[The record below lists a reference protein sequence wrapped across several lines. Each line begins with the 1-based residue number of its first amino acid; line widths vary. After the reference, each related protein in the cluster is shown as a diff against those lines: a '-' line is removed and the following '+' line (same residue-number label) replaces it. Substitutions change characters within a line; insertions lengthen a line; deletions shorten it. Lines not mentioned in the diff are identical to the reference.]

1 MSTIVYTIWVN
12 QQQRKLAKAGFYPIK
27 IVYISRGCT
36 GKSWK
41 NPSTYCEFSTTR
53 MSTSRLVYESSN
65 QLTWEREMAL
75 NVKWSEVVLYVS
87 CSLPNSCRHFTSF
100 ICDSLHLLYNKSLNK
115 RQYANRRRQVYQE
128 VISPICHSVVGAIIS
143 ENVCICRRWK
153 GGTIEPHPTDKA
165 LIVNYQLEAAVFGE
179 PENPMLEE
187 KKVFIVEKLGMGQL
201 LGIILSIF
209 RQLFSC
215 ESSVVNDF

>member
-1 MSTIVYTIWVN
+1 M
-12 QQQRKLAKAGFYPIK
+12 
-27 IVYISRGCT
+27 
-36 GKSWK
+36 
-41 NPSTYCEFSTTR
+41 
-53 MSTSRLVYESSN
+53 
-65 QLTWEREMAL
+65 
-75 NVKWSEVVLYVS
+75 
-87 CSLPNSCRHFTSF
+87 
-100 ICDSLHLLYNKSLNK
+100 
-115 RQYANRRRQVYQE
+115 
-128 VISPICHSVVGAIIS
+128 GAIIS